1 MRSMTGYG
9 RAEVVHAGRKFSVEL
24 NSVNRKQ
31 SDIVINLPRDLA
43 ELESR
48 IRQTINENIS
58 RGRTNATIALH
69 SSPNGARNLALDT
82 ELARSY
88 HEAMRALQKEL
99 NAPGEI
105 TISTILQAPGVMRF
119 PEQALN
125 AEEAWPAIDRALR
138 GALSDLIKMRE
149 REGKHLAKDLI
160 HRLKAIR
167 RKLKEIHAFH
177 PDVVKRYRAVL
188 LDRIQKAGLP
198 IASDDERLLKEISF
212 FADRA
217 DVSEEL
223 TRLES
228 HLAQFAHHLRSKE
241 PVGRTLEFIT
251 QEIFRELNTLGAK
264 ANDAAISQRVIG
276 CKAELE
282 KIREQVQNLDEPI
295 VRQALADI
303 FIMPP
308 DVEELRRR
316 LAKRGTET
324 APQIES
330 RLATAMRE
338 MELWRDYRY
347 TIVSGSVEEDLGNV
361 RNIMSAET
369 FLSRRLTPN

>member
-1 MRSMTGYG
+1 MTGYG
-9 RAEVVHAGRKFSVEL
+9 RGEVVHAGRKFSVEL

-43 ELESR
+43 ELEPR
-48 IRQTINENIS
+48 IRQTINEKIS

-119 PEQALN
+119 PEQALD
-125 AEEAWPAIDRALR
+125 AEQAWPAIDRALR
-138 GALSDLIKMRE
+138 GALADLIKMRE

-167 RKLKEIHAFH
+167 RKLNEIRAVH

-251 QEIFRELNTLGAK
+251 QEMFRELNTLGAK
-264 ANDAAISQRVIG
+264 ANDAAISQRVIA

-282 KIREQVQNLDEPI
+282 KIREQSQNLE
-295 VRQALADI
+295 
-303 FIMPP
+303 
-308 DVEELRRR
+308 
-316 LAKRGTET
+316 
-324 APQIES
+324 
-330 RLATAMRE
+330 
-338 MELWRDYRY
+338 
-347 TIVSGSVEEDLGNV
+347 
-361 RNIMSAET
+361 
-369 FLSRRLTPN
+369 

>member
-1 MRSMTGYG
+1 MTGYG

-31 SDIVINLPRDLA
+31 SDVVINLPRDLG
-43 ELESR
+43 ELEPR
-48 IRQTINENIS
+48 IRQTINEKIS

-119 PEQALN
+119 PEQVLN

-251 QEIFRELNTLGAK
+251 QEMFRELNTLGAK
-264 ANDAAISQRVIG
+264 ANDAAISQRVIA

-282 KIREQVQNLDEPI
+282 KIREQSQNLE
-295 VRQALADI
+295 
-303 FIMPP
+303 
-308 DVEELRRR
+308 
-316 LAKRGTET
+316 
-324 APQIES
+324 
-330 RLATAMRE
+330 
-338 MELWRDYRY
+338 
-347 TIVSGSVEEDLGNV
+347 
-361 RNIMSAET
+361 
-369 FLSRRLTPN
+369 

>member
-1 MRSMTGYG
+1 MTGYG
-9 RAEVVHAGRKFSVEL
+9 RAETDHRGTKFSVEL

-31 SDIVINLPRDLA
+31 SDIVTNLPRDLA
-43 ELESR
+43 ELEPR
-48 IRQTINENIS
+48 IRQTINESIS
-58 RGRTNATIALH
+58 RGRTNANITFH
-69 SSPNGARNLALDT
+69 SGANGVRNLALDT

-105 TISTILQAPGVMRF
+105 TISTILQAPGVMRS
-119 PEQALN
+119 PEQAID
-125 AEEAWPAIDRALR
+125 AEEAWPAVERALR
-138 GALSDLIKMRE
+138 AALADLIKMRE

-167 RKLKEIHAFH
+167 KKLKEIRSLH
-177 PDVVKRYRAVL
+177 PDVVERYRAALV
-188 LDRIQKAGLP
+188 DRIQKVGLP

-228 HLAQFAHHLRSKE
+228 HLAQFAHHLRRNE
-241 PVGRTLEFIT
+241 PVGRALEFMI

-264 ANDAAISQRVIG
+264 ANDAAISQRVVA

-282 KIREQVQNLDEPI
+282 KIREQVQNLE
-295 VRQALADI
+295 
-303 FIMPP
+303 
-308 DVEELRRR
+308 
-316 LAKRGTET
+316 
-324 APQIES
+324 
-330 RLATAMRE
+330 
-338 MELWRDYRY
+338 
-347 TIVSGSVEEDLGNV
+347 
-361 RNIMSAET
+361 
-369 FLSRRLTPN
+369 

>member
-1 MRSMTGYG
+1 MTGYG
-9 RAEVVHAGRKFSVEL
+9 RGEIDHNGTKFSVEL

-31 SDIVINLPRDLA
+31 SDIVLNLPRDLA
-43 ELESR
+43 ELEPR

-58 RGRTNATIALH
+58 RGRTNVIVTLH
-69 SSPNGARNLALDT
+69 EGSNGARKLALDT

-99 NAPGEI
+99 DAPGEI
-105 TISTILQAPGVMRF
+105 TIGTILQAPGVMRM
-119 PEQALN
+119 PEQSIN

-138 GALSDLIKMRE
+138 AALTDLIKMRE

-160 HRLKAIR
+160 HRLKAM
-167 RKLKEIHAFH
+167 RKQMKEVRALH
-177 PDVVKRYRAVL
+177 PEVVKKYRAAL
-188 LDRIQKAGLP
+188 LDRMEKARLP
-198 IASDDERLLKEISF
+198 IATDDERLVKEISF

-228 HLAQFAHHLRSKE
+228 HLAQFAHHLRKNE

-264 ANDAAISQRVIG
+264 ANDAAISQRVVA

-282 KIREQVQNLDEPI
+282 KIREQIQNLE
-295 VRQALADI
+295 
-303 FIMPP
+303 
-308 DVEELRRR
+308 
-316 LAKRGTET
+316 
-324 APQIES
+324 
-330 RLATAMRE
+330 
-338 MELWRDYRY
+338 
-347 TIVSGSVEEDLGNV
+347 
-361 RNIMSAET
+361 
-369 FLSRRLTPN
+369 